1 MSPTFTWG
9 KNGLSVT
16 ADRRVKVF
24 FPRWVPVPA
33 ETDIRVPCANTK
45 VTVQEIRPGQDGGN
59 WVWFLEEERQN
70 LPFAPVSDGPAPE
83 AQKPAP
89 PPPADGPT
97 SPRPVQSER
106 PAKKRRTEEGSGQVA
121 SRPDATLAVTVTN
134 SIPTEE
140 VSDYL
145 LSDMRNTKNPGE
157 LQSIAKTTVAMFTTG
172 WKSIPDGVQT
182 TQRVKTYALKLLG
195 EVIDHLTRAEALT
208 PELETELVSCMGLV
222 NSVAVVSDAPND
234 FVLL

>member
-1 MSPTFTWG
+1 MLPTFTWG
-9 KNGLSVT
+9 KDGLGVT
-16 ADRRVKVF
+16 ARRRVKVF
-24 FPRWVPVPA
+24 FPQEVPVPE
-33 ETDIRVPCANTK
+33 ETEIRVTCPNTT
-45 VTVQEIRPGQDGGN
+45 VTIQEIRPGQDGGN

-83 AQKPAP
+83 IQKPAP
-89 PPPADGPT
+89 PSPKDGPA

-121 SRPDATLAVTVTN
+121 SRSAATPAVTVTN

-140 VSDYL
+140 VSKYL
-145 LSDMRNTKNPGE
+145 LDDMQKASNPSE

-195 EVIDHLTRAEALT
+195 EVLAHLTEAEALT
-208 PELETELVSCMGLV
+208 TELETELVSCMDLV
-222 NSVAVVSDAPND
+222 NAVAVVSDTPD
-234 FVLL
+234 FVLLQ